1 MKIQGRNRGGV
12 FVACLA
18 AGALVLTA
26 CGSKDDAGTGGGDGD
41 GGGDT
46 GNSEGAGLLEELQEQ
61 GTITVAFA
69 GEQPYSWEDDNG
81 ELTGATIA
89 LDREIYKALGID
101 TVEGQYVDWNA
112 LIPGL
117 NKGEYDS
124 VSAGMSILPDRCA
137 QASFSKPTLMYTTG
151 LMVPEGNPMG
161 LTDLQSI
168 VDADALVAVQ
178 SATIEQGYLEDDM
191 GYSNTMS
198 VASSLDGMEAVASGQ
213 ADAFALTAISLR
225 TMAENNP
232 DQPVEVTEAFT
243 AEIDGVPQ
251 ISAGATVFR
260 NEDND
265 LREAYNAELEKIVND
280 PERFEEIVGEF
291 GFSDAERPAE
301 GLTVEMFCDGSDES
315 LTEANDIQNA
325 KGSGE
330 DSDSGDDAGATSED

>member
-1 MKIQGRNRGGV
+1 MTINGRNRGGAL
-12 FVACLA
+12 VAALA
-18 AGALVLTA
+18 AGALVLSA
-26 CGSKDDAGTGGGDGD
+26 CGSKDDSGDSGG

-46 GNSEGAGLLEELQEQ
+46 GSPEGEGLLAELQEE

-69 GEQPYSWEDDNG
+69 GEQPYSWEDENG

-101 TVEGQYVDWNA
+101 NVEGQYVDWNA

-137 QASFSKPTLMYTTG
+137 QASFSTPSLMYTTG

-191 GYSNTMS
+191 EYGNTMS
-198 VASSLDGMEAVASGQ
+198 VASSQDGMEAVATGQ

-265 LREAYNAELEKIVND
+265 LREAYNEELQKIVND
-280 PERFEEIVGEF
+280 PERFEEIVGPY
-291 GFSDAERPAE
+291 GFAEAERPAAD
-301 GLTVEMFCDGSDES
+301 LTVEMFCDGSDES
-315 LTEANDIQNA
+315 LQEANDLQNA
-325 KGSGE
+325 KGGGDS
-330 DSDSGDDAGATSED
+330 SDSTGDDAESTSED